1 MFLMGLGALLVLG
14 GVVYTA
20 RTAIWRGSLS
30 GPEVLTTSG
39 SRHSGAAAA
48 RPGILGARNE
58 LAGHS
63 PTRSRYSFVVIG
75 SQFLGIELNRD
86 ERR

>member
-14 GVVYTA
+14 GVA
-20 RTAIWRGSLS
+20 HCHLAGIAQRPG
-30 GPEVLTTSG
+30 VLTTSG